1 MIEFPTSKSCSF
13 VRLKTELALAK
24 MDENQLNNLD
34 LEIQQGD
41 VDSIIK
47 NPKEYALNFVEFQVT
62 NNLMKYIE
70 AHKLGKDFALKNMG
84 IKDGKRG

>member
-1 MIEFPTSKSCSF
+1 MDNRETKWTPIKALGRAQKYVDDLMIP
-13 VRLKTELALAK
+13 
-24 MDENQLNNLD
+24 
-34 LEIQQGD
+34 
-41 VDSIIK
+41 SIGK
-47 NPKEYALNFVEFQVT
+47 ETTKEYALNFVEFQVT

>member
-1 MIEFPTSKSCSF
+1 MAKENSHNRYLVDF
-13 VRLKTELALAK
+13 VLKLQK
-24 MDENQLNNLD
+24 LNNLQLD
-34 LEIQQGD
+34 IPQGD
-41 VDSIIK
+41 IDEIIK